1 MADAIANAIT
11 NAFGIVRELLVEG
24 YEIVVNL
31 IEAFPRTVFWLG
43 VTAVVLAWVF

>member
-1 MADAIANAIT
+1 MDAIKNAT
-11 NAFGIVRELLVEG
+11 SLAKDLLVES

-43 VTAVVLAWVF
+43 VTAVALAWFL